1 MNPELKLSP
10 RPLMVSRVKPPKLKT
25 ADRTISVQIENYS
38 PATPTLTSPDTIL
51 IRKELSEKLLSAP
64 DASQIFFMDENST
77 SPTSHDGCP
86 YHSRRNSFRRSDT
99 LDAASSSAY
108 HLRKAKSFH
117 VNDDENDIVIIS
129 KQRENVRNSFLF
141 PQELVVTEQPQ
152 LQLQLSPQLQK
163 SPSGDRR
170 NCRMHRSFY
179 DASRRVAISKKV
191 IQATHSF
198 GNDDIHPAD
207 RRKDIK
213 KPTSATTSIENELYR
228 SRSNSRNNRKDDE
241 TFVEFV
247 NRQNSKKHSHKN
259 SSHSLDQNYSF
270 KRGARHAH
278 SFYIN
283 SEPMDEL
290 QVPRSTF
297 QTHDNSRKQFSA
309 SLKCRQKENLS
320 TTKKSKSFITDVHHQ
335 PPFDT
340 ILTPS
345 SFRRESKVYS
355 AEELLKKNSKLI
367 LDAESPRSPYDQRKT
382 SINFETDDMDYD
394 AILRSYRQNRRKS
407 SIVSSSKTKSSKKKS
422 LTDDDGG
429 ADGDDEK
436 EAQSNRKRK
445 KIVCIIMTVFLSL
458 VFASVFVVIITL
470 THSSSASNQRKS
482 YTFSR
487 ESPIHHYNGITK

>member
-1 MNPELKLSP
+1 
-10 RPLMVSRVKPPKLKT
+10 MVSRVKPPKLKT

-38 PATPTLTSPDTIL
+38 PAKPTITTPDTIL

-64 DASQIFFMDENST
+64 DASQIFFMDET
-77 SPTSHDGCP
+77 ASPGEHDGCP

-99 LDAASSSAY
+99 LDVASSSAY

-152 LQLQLSPQLQK
+152 LQLSPQLQK

-179 DASRRVAISKKV
+179 DASRRVAIQKKV

-198 GNDDIHPAD
+198 GNDDIHPAEN
-207 RRKDIK
+207 RRRDSK
-213 KPTSATTSIENELYR
+213 KTTSATTSIENELYR
-228 SRSNSRNNRKDDE
+228 SRSNSRNRKDDE
-241 TFVEFV
+241 TFVDFV

-290 QVPRSTF
+290 QVPRSSF
-297 QTHDNSRKQFSA
+297 ATHDNRKQFSA

-335 PPFDT
+335 PFDT

-382 SINFETDDMDYD
+382 SIHFETDDMDYD

-422 LTDDDGG
+422 ITDDDGN
-429 ADGDDEK
+429 DGDDDK

-445 KIVCIIMTVFLSL
+445 KIVCIIMTVFFSL
-458 VFASVFVVIITL
+458 VIASVFVVIITL

-487 ESPIHHYNGITK
+487 ESPIHHYNGKNSLRAFLILFNSFLSN